1 MHYLEKQYRELCEN
15 FYICSK
21 NVESKSEIVR
31 TPNGGQMISANCLL
45 DGVDQKGNPFKLDL
59 LEKSNIAYVGKPG
72 TAEAGVIYPDD
83 QLLDAIGKVDPK
95 NLPPP

>member
-1 MHYLEKQYRELCEN
+1 MHYLENQYHELLDN
-15 FYICSK
+15 FFICSK
-21 NVESKSEIVR
+21 NVESRSEIVR
-31 TPNGGQMISANCLL
+31 TPNGGQMISANNLL
-45 DGVDQKGNPFKLDL
+45 DGVDKNGNPFQLDL
-59 LEKSNIAYVGKPG
+59 IEKSNICYVGKPG